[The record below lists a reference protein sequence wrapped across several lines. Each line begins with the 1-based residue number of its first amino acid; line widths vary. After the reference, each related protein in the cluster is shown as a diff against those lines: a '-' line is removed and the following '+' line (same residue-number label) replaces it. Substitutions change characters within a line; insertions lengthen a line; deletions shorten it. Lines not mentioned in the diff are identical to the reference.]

1 MIALLYRI
9 RLQLEE
15 SFDFVVFYFDFRGD
29 FRCDFCV
36 NLSSFEVLKG
46 VKRKLANKYFRMP
59 QNIVIYVS
67 L

>member
-1 MIALLYRI
+1 M
-9 RLQLEE
+9 
-15 SFDFVVFYFDFRGD
+15 VFYFDFRGD